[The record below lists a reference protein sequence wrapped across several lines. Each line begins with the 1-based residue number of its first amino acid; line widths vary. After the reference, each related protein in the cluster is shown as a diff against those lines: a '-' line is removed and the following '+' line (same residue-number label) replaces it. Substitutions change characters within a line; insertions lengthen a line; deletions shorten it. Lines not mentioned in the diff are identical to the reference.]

1 MNCPY
6 CHKLINENNNYCTK
20 CGKKLSEQNDHF
32 EQYKYNLA
40 YSNIKISDEEYLK
53 AYIGKNY
60 DSLKNEKISIPALLF
75 GPFYLLYRKMWLD
88 ALIVSLISIILINYT
103 TTELFIILQILIE
116 IYLGLKLNSI
126 IIQRASSNVE
136 KIKMSNPDKSDKD
149 ILKICQKS
157 GNTSIIS
164 VIISI
169 LIILAFTYPY
179 IAIYN
184 RKETTPTK
192 TVAQLDNMIYEV
204 PTNNN
209 ISKYN
214 NDSYHYY
221 SYKDNNSFC
230 SFNLLINSQ
239 TNFYKTT
246 EEYLNKQTNNQNTE
260 RKKIKKDDTEWT
272 ILNTKNNNLRETYY
286 ITKRNNKFYILES
299 RNYMNTNKCN
309 TIENNLFNSISFNR

>member
-20 CGKKLSEQNDHF
+20 CGKKLSKHK
-32 EQYKYNLA
+32 QYKYDLIH
-40 YSNIKISDEEYLK
+40 SDIKISDDEFLK
-53 AYIGKNY
+53 SYIGKNY
-60 DSLKNEKISIPALLF
+60 NSIKKENISIPAILF
-75 GPFYLLYRKMWLD
+75 GPFYLLYRKMWLN
-88 ALIVSLISIILINYT
+88 ALIVFLISSILISYT
-103 TTELFIILQILIE
+103 TTEVFILLQMIIE

-126 IIQRASSNVE
+126 IIQNASRNIE

-157 GNTSIIS
+157 GNTNITS
-164 VIISI
+164 VLISI
-169 LIILAFTYPY
+169 LIILALIYPY
-179 IAIYN
+179 IVINYKN
-184 RKETTPTK
+184 ETTYTK
-192 TVAQLDNMIYEV
+192 KIAHLDRMIYEV

-214 NDSYHYY
+214 NDTYHYY
-221 SYKDNNSFC
+221 SYKDKNSFC

-246 EEYLNKQTNNQNTE
+246 EEYLNKQTNYQSTE
-260 RKKIKKDDTEWT
+260 RRKVKKDDTEWT

-299 RNYMNTNKCN
+299 RNYTDTNKCN
-309 TIENNLFNSISFNR
+309 NIENNLFNSISFNS